1 MNIDHTLWVALAIVG
16 VGLGITFALDR
27 IVKLLEHIANALDQ
41 RR

>member
-1 MNIDHTLWVALAIVG
+1 MNVDPLLWIALAIVG

-27 IVKLLEHIANALDQ
+27 ITRLLERIAEALEK